1 MENLPEGADAQPAD
15 APQSQLQKELALL
28 KEANARV
35 YAKPLPWRVKR

>member
-1 MENLPEGADAQPAD
+1 VENLPEGADAPPAD